1 MTELLADPRT
11 SEAALRQHGFTP
23 ERLVRL
29 SHAVARDYC
38 RLKGATLGDRMEDL
52 VSALTEEGLK
62 VALGYD
68 PTRSGK
74 GYTFASYMYDKLYL
88 AVEPQF
94 FRRKREGFGDRR
106 SGSDGRIKLVDEF
119 DDADP
124 DVDFEH
130 LVDERRRGRW
140 QQAAIA
146 EELTLSEWI
155 AVSLDLCAKHGN
167 SGIRQALS
175 QSRAA

>member
-1 MTELLADPRT
+1 MKLART
-11 SEAALRQHGFTP
+11 
-23 ERLVRL
+23 
-29 SHAVARDYC
+29 VARDYC

-52 VSALTEEGLK
+52 VSALAEEGLR
-62 VALGYD
+62 VALKYD
-68 PTRSGK
+68 PARSGP
-74 GYTFASYMYDKLYL
+74 GYSFASYMYDKLYL

-106 SGSDGRIKLVDEF
+106 YGSDGKIVLVDEF

-124 DVDFEH
+124 DVDFEQ
-130 LVDERRRGRW
+130 LVDERRRARW

-155 AVSLDLCAKHGN
+155 AVSLDIQAKHGN
-167 SGIRQALS
+167 PKIRQALAELET
-175 QSRAA
+175 AA